1 LFLLLGIHFSIFS
14 IQFLLILLNT
24 HHNPLS
30 LKFFPMASSSA
41 VGTLAIG
48 ALGAPPTIAVAPR
61 QKTLQKN
68 AIGNR
73 TNVV

>member
-1 LFLLLGIHFSIFS
+1 
-14 IQFLLILLNT
+14 
-24 HHNPLS
+24 
-30 LKFFPMASSSA
+30 MASSSA

-73 TNVV
+73 TNIPVYGKTIPKGNGPSKGGYSKKKLMMSKKVQLCLI